1 MSGGAPAVLLLGL
14 AVLAAPGHLVAQGP
28 GTPWEMPLRPG
39 PEAPAAGGEARLRFA
54 PSPFGVAV
62 TADGRHRYDILITAR
77 NLPEPASLGPYAV
90 LVAWETPRD
99 LSSWHRLGVV
109 RNGTSLVGTADHNK
123 FLLVITAEPDSLGP
137 TRTGPTVLHG
147 MSPSGW
153 LQQFL
158 THPMFRGISQ

>member
-1 MSGGAPAVLLLGL
+1 MTGVLRGAVALGL
-14 AVLAAPGHLVAQGP
+14 AVLAGHSGVAAQGP
-28 GTPWEMPLRPG
+28 GTPWEMALRPG
-39 PEAPAAGGEARLRFA
+39 PAAPTARGEATLHFA
-54 PSPFGVAV
+54 ASPFGVAV
-62 TADGRHRYDILITAR
+62 TADGRHRYDIRITAR
-77 NLPEPASLGPYAV
+77 DLPDPATLGPYAV

-99 LSSWHRLGVV
+99 LSTWHRLGVV
-109 RNGTSLVGTADHNK
+109 RNGTSLVGTADRNK
-123 FLLVITAEPDSLGP
+123 FLLVITAEPDSLGT